1 MIPDCKT
8 RGVPANQDDEVPR
21 SGSMTA
27 RLHDCTT
34 YNNIPMKQLS
44 ILVILILLLVSCKTN
59 ELYINVLHPAP
70 VTVPPEIKSVG
81 VINRSIPTDETK
93 IADLIDK
100 VLSLEGT
107 DLDKDGAWES
117 VRGLTE
123 ELMANGRFTGV
134 RELRDIDFRA
144 SRIGVLPPPLSM
156 EIVEKVCRETGTDA
170 LFSLERFD
178 TDTRLNYSTNKV
190 RRDTPLGGIPL
201 LEHQVSMEVIIKT
214 GWRIYVPSGPGILD
228 EFSFAESLA
237 FIGKGINPVAA
248 VTSLMARKEAVKE
261 VSRTAGHNY
270 ALRLLPYRLS
280 IEREYFVKGTEN
292 FRTAKRKARTGNW
305 DEAGLLWA
313 KETESPSRKIAGRA
327 FYNMAVIS
335 EINGNIDEAIEWA
348 RRSYEDFNIRKG
360 LRYMRMLE
368 ARKQDDV
375 LLRIQEEM

>member
-1 MIPDCKT
+1 
-8 RGVPANQDDEVPR
+8 
-21 SGSMTA
+21 
-27 RLHDCTT
+27 
-34 YNNIPMKQLS
+34 MKQLL
-44 ILVILILLLVSCKTN
+44 ILTISVILLASCKTN
-59 ELYINVLHPAP
+59 ELYINVLRPAP

-93 IADLIDK
+93 VADLIDK

-123 ELMANGRFTGV
+123 ELKTNNRFTEV
-134 RELRDIDFRA
+134 KELSNIDFRA

-156 EIVEKVCRETGTDA
+156 EIIEKVCRETGTDA

-190 RRDTPLGGIPL
+190 RKDTPFGGMPL

-214 GWRIYVPSGPGILD
+214 GWRIYVPSVNAIID

-237 FIGKGINPVAA
+237 FIGRGVNPVAA
-248 VTSLMARKEAVKE
+248 VTSLLARKEAVKE
-261 VSRTAGHNY
+261 VSRIAGHNY
-270 ALRLLPYRLS
+270 ALRLLPYRLR
-280 IEREYFVKGTEN
+280 IEREYFVKGTDN

-313 KETESPSRKIAGRA
+313 KETENPSRKIAGRA

-335 EINGNIDEAIEWA
+335 EINGNIDEAMEWA
-348 RRSYEDFNIRKG
+348 RRSYEDFNVRKG
-360 LRYMRMLE
+360 LKYLRLLE
-368 ARKQDDV
+368 GRKHDDIILKLQD
-375 LLRIQEEM
+375 EM